1 MSAMP
6 ALAPSAQAAVSEA
19 RGTVAAKP
27 PAPPL
32 AQAPEFEGVAV
43 RAAPA
48 TRVPAAQAPQTVRT
62 ADGARETRTEGL
74 IIRLPP
80 ESADSEDVGSG
91 ADASTPAGSTP
102 AASVQDLMSR
112 VGGE

>member
-48 TRVPAAQAPQTVRT
+48 TRSSQTVRT

-91 ADASTPAGSTP
+91 ADAPAGNTP

>member
-1 MSAMP
+1 MP

-48 TRVPAAQAPQTVRT
+48 TRSSQTVRT

>member
-1 MSAMP
+1 MP

-19 RGTVAAKP
+19 RGAVAARP
-27 PAPPL
+27 S

-48 TRVPAAQAPQTVRT
+48 ARPTTQAPQTVRT

-91 ADASTPAGSTP
+91 ADAPAGSTP